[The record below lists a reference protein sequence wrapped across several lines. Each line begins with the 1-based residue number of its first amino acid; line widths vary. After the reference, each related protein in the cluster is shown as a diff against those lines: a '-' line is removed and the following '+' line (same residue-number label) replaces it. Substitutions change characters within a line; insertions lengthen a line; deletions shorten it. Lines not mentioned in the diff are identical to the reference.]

1 MQIIPSFSHPCVI
14 SGEYYYTCVYH
25 SMTKCFYLM
34 NLKAILLQYSVTTLY
49 SCSVVITNTQSSII
63 KREVIEYMTF
73 DLFPIQ
79 WLFCCNSNQ
88 ANSKVR
94 HYNYLSL
101 FVVYYSGLQAD
112 GGWFSLNWMT
122 ALTERHQ
129 WPYGSIII
137 SPCGHLVVWSSL
149 THTLTH
155 PPLFWS
161 SMHAHSLTQTHRNTV
176 INVWAHIHEQE
187 QKHMLAQ

>member
-101 FVVYYSGLQAD
+101 FCCVLQWVAGWWRVIQSELNDCSNRTAPVTLWKHHHLTLWPSGSVIL
-112 GGWFSLNWMT
+112 S
-122 ALTERHQ
+122 H
-129 WPYGSIII
+129 
-137 SPCGHLVVWSSL
+137 
-149 THTLTH
+149 THTHTSTSLLKACMLTVLH
-155 PPLFWS
+155 K
-161 SMHAHSLTQTHRNTV
+161 HTGTQS
-176 INVWAHIHEQE
+176 
-187 QKHMLAQ
+187 